1 MRAAADPDR
10 DDFADEMRNKV
21 AENNK
26 KTVVVGMSG
35 GVDSSVAAYLLK
47 EQGYHVIGATMQ
59 IWQQE
64 DRCSIE
70 KEGGCCGWS
79 AVEDARRVAHMLD
92 IPYYVMNFRDEF
104 QEKVIDYFVK
114 EYRRGRTP
122 NPCIACNRYVKWESL
137 LHRSMEIGADY
148 IATGHYARIV
158 QCANGRY
165 AIAPSVTARK
175 DQSYALYNL
184 TQEQLAHTLMP
195 VGDYT
200 KPQVREIAAKI
211 GLEVANKP
219 DSQEICFVPDQDY
232 AGFIERETGQ
242 KELPGNFL
250 TEDGRILGQHKGIS
264 HYTVG
269 QRKGLNLAMGHPVF
283 VTQIRPDTREV
294 VIGEAQD
301 VFTDRL
307 TADRI
312 NYMAADHFEKGQIVT
327 AKIRYSHAGA
337 RCEIEEC
344 TGDRITVH
352 FPEPVR
358 AVTPGQAVVFY
369 EDGVV
374 LGGATIC

>member
-1 MRAAADPDR
+1 MAD
-10 DDFADEMRNKV
+10 
-21 AENNK
+21 
-26 KTVVVGMSG
+26 TVVVGMSG
-35 GVDSSVAAYLLK
+35 GVDSSVTAYLLK
-47 EQGYHVIGATMQ
+47 EQGYNVVGVTMQ
-59 IWQQE
+59 IWQ
-64 DRCSIE
+64 DD
-70 KEGGCCGWS
+70 KESETDSCCGIS
-79 AVEDARRVAHMLD
+79 AVGDAKRVAAKLG
-92 IPYYVMNFRDEF
+92 IPHYVMNFRDEF
-104 QEKVIDYFVK
+104 KEKVIDYFNR
-114 EYRRGRTP
+114 EYLAGRTP
-122 NPCIACNRYVKWESL
+122 NPCNACNRYIKWEAL
-137 LHRSMEIGADY
+137 LNRARSIGADY
-148 IATGHYARIV
+148 VATGHYARIV
-158 QCANGRY
+158 KLPNGRY
-165 AIAPSVTARK
+165 AISASVTDAK

-195 VGDYT
+195 CGDYT
-200 KPQVREIAAKI
+200 KPQIRQIASRI
-211 GLEVANKP
+211 GLLVADKP

-242 KELPGNFL
+242 KELPGNFV